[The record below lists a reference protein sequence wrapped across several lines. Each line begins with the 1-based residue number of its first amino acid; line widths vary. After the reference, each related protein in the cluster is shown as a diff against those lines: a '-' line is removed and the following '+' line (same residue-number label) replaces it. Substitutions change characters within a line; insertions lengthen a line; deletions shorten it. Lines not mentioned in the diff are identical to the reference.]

1 MNCAAALAAGMS
13 SRLFRDKPMIQNQ
26 ESSGE
31 FRRNGVLLLAAT
43 LGSAAGLSSL
53 PFYSL
58 GSFVAPLEAEFGWSR
73 GQVTSSFLY
82 TTLVLAVI
90 APFLGNLID
99 RVGTRLVALVSIPL
113 LSGVLY
119 AMSRFEG
126 SIGQFHMLYAL
137 AALAGAGTTPI
148 NYTRA
153 VNGAFDKVR
162 GLALGISQAGIAVAA
177 ITLPLLLASLNQSYS
192 WRTGYLVL
200 ALLALVPWPF
210 VLLGFR
216 SAPMPRVA
224 KASLAEGRGELFRSR
239 LFWSVGISFAAVAV
253 AVSALV
259 VHMVPLLRDAGMTP
273 IAAASTASVIGFGVL
288 GGRLLTGWLIDRFF
302 APYVAATLFL
312 ATAGGCLL
320 LLYGGPGM
328 VPLAAALIGL
338 SLGAEADLIAYLTAR
353 YFGMARYAFVY
364 GFIYSMFLIGTATG
378 PALAGRLYDAS
389 GNYNSTIWTVIC
401 LLVAGSVVI
410 LCLPRFEKS
419 ASVVPAQ

>member
-1 MNCAAALAAGMS
+1 MTQDHG
-13 SRLFRDKPMIQNQ
+13 
-26 ESSGE
+26 SSGE

-58 GSFVAPLEAEFGWSR
+58 GSFIAPLEAEFGWSR
-73 GQVTSSFLY
+73 GEVASSFLY
-82 TTLVLAVI
+82 TTMVLAVI
-90 APFLGNLID
+90 APFLGNVID
-99 RVGTRLVALVSIPL
+99 RIGTRLVALVSIPL
-113 LSGVLY
+113 FSAVLY
-119 AMSRFEG
+119 AISRFEG
-126 SIGQFHMLYAL
+126 SIGQFHALYAL

-153 VNGAFDKVR
+153 VNGAFDKAR
-162 GLALGISQAGIAVAA
+162 GFALGISQAGIAVAA
-177 ITLPLLLASLNQSYS
+177 ITLPLLLASLNQNYS
-192 WRTGYLVL
+192 WRTGYFVL

-210 VLLGFR
+210 VLFGFGKLPVQR
-216 SAPMPRVA
+216 
-224 KASLAEGRGELFRSR
+224 AEKTAATANRGELFKNWV
-239 LFWSVGISFAAVAV
+239 FWGVGISFAAVAV

-288 GGRLLTGWLIDRFF
+288 GGRLITGWLIDRFF

-320 LLYGGPGM
+320 LLYGGPGL

-364 GFIYSMFLIGTATG
+364 GFIYSMFLVGTASG
-378 PALAGRLYDAS
+378 PALAGRLHDAS

-401 LLVAGSVVI
+401 LLVVGSLVI
-410 LCLPRFEKS
+410 LRLPRFEKF
-419 ASVVPAQ
+419 ASLKPAH